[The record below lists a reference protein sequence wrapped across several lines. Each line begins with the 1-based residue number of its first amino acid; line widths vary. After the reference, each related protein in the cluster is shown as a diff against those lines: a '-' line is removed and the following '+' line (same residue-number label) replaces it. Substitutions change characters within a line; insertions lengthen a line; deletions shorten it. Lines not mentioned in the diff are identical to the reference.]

1 MKRRLLY
8 FTFAFLFLMSVVP
21 FSAFVPEVLAEENVV
36 CVGGVV
42 MEKGDYLPVGATE
55 TQESMPDE
63 GYAFYN
69 GSELILNDY
78 SYTGDGFYC
87 EEKYDKYTTII
98 YPTVIYSKNSLS
110 LVINGDCSLIGKHA
124 SYTTRAICSDG
135 DIEIYGNGRCYLK
148 AKRPI
153 YAVGEITVDDVFL
166 DIYSQYSYGIHSG
179 TSSIYAYGASI
190 RMRGIRGMHTYIN
203 GSNISFSGCDVD
215 ISVSEMGL
223 FSSGNIII
231 DDSHVKIVS
240 DNTEFPESYCAIYT
254 NGGEIIYSSVEGKGS
269 FSASGNNSVSFD
281 KEESA
286 GYDWVE
292 FSRTKKLSYIDI
304 ADILAPESNSTP
316 DFKGKADSPYTEIIG
331 IEWLWLK
338 ENDEVYYLKT
348 NDTLI
353 EGEKYRLKVTVKAG
367 NSYEF
372 DDISTS
378 AYIGN
383 DLVTNYT
390 KDLNLKIRVLEK
402 DYIATNNNETHT
414 VDIGNITLKDG
425 NYLVKGASTV
435 TNIKPDD
442 NYVYYKN
449 GVLYFVNFIDRNAD
463 IIFNEGFLIIDITG
477 KNTVSSI
484 SDSFEKD
491 EDTHELYIDGEGSLD
506 VIGSNSKLARPN
518 GINLNGW
525 LAIIGGTIYIDA
537 DIYCCMDVEGLQM
550 NGGELYCNTAQA
562 GVFAGETKVYVF
574 GGEFHAFDG
583 GGWWQFIN
591 DEVTI
596 SKGVV
601 YVSGDGKNKIETA
614 TEWDG
619 ETPLKTYDSVWILPQ
634 KINPSPDTE
643 NKYLLGDVNND
654 GVIDSTDYLR
664 IKGHFLGTYTL
675 EGAAFVAGDVNK
687 DGAVDSTDYLR
698 IKGHFLGTYTIE
710 G

>member
-36 CVGGVV
+36 YVGGVV
-42 MEKGDYLPVGATE
+42 MKKGEYLPVGATE

-69 GSELILNDY
+69 GSELILNNY
-78 SYTGDGFYC
+78 SYTGDGLYC
-87 EEKYDKYTTII
+87 EEKYDKYITHI

-110 LVINGDCSLIGKHA
+110 LVINGDCSLIGKHE
-124 SYTTRAICSDG
+124 SYTTRAIYSDG

-153 YAVGEITVDDVFL
+153 YAIGKVTVDDVFL
-166 DIYSQYSYGIHSG
+166 DIYSQYFYSIYSG
-179 TSSIYAYGASI
+179 KSSIYAYDASI
-190 RMRGIRGMHTYIN
+190 RIRGTLGMQTFTN
-203 GSNISFSGCDVD
+203 GENISFSGCDVD
-215 ISVSEMGL
+215 INITDMGL

-240 DNTEFPESYCAIYT
+240 YNPEFPDSYCAIYT
-254 NGGEIIYSSVEGKGS
+254 SGGEIIYNSVEGKGS
-269 FSASGNNSVSFD
+269 FSASGNNPVPFD
-281 KEESA
+281 KGESA

-292 FSRTKKLSYIDI
+292 FSRTKKLNYIDI
-304 ADILAPESNSTP
+304 VDILAPESNSTP

-331 IEWLWLK
+331 IEWIWLR
-338 ENDEVYYLKT
+338 ENGEIYNLKT

-372 DDISTS
+372 DDTSTS

-402 DYIATNNNETHT
+402 DYIATDNNESHT
-414 VDIGNITLKDG
+414 VDIGNVTLKDG

-477 KNTVSSI
+477 ENTVSSI

-506 VIGSNSKLARPN
+506 VIGSNSKLSRPN

-525 LAIIGGTIYIDA
+525 LSIIGGTIYIDA
-537 DIYCCMDVEGLQM
+537 DIYCCMDALGLQM
-550 NGGELYCNTAQA
+550 NGGELYCNTSQA

-654 GVIDSTDYLR
+654 GAIDSTDYLR

-675 EGAAFVAGDVNK
+675 EGAALVAGDVNK
-687 DGAVDSTDYLR
+687 DSAIDSTDYLR